1 MKERRKF
8 RRESLAPYTEIF
20 PEDGGEP
27 LNGYP
32 VDMSRGGL
40 ALEVDAPLPIDSAV
54 TVCVHFDPV
63 GSDESDPEE
72 GEEDGDSPV
81 EFVNAIIKRVSPLG
95 DRHKVS
101 VEFIGLNEADHPI
114 LNGVLSFI
122 EG

>member
-40 ALEVDAPLPIDSAV
+40 ALEVDSPLPLDSQV

-63 GSDESDPEE
+63 VADECGPDGAEE
-72 GEEDGDSPV
+72 GESPV

-101 VEFIGLNEADHPI
+101 VEFVGLNEADHPI

>member
-40 ALEVDAPLPIDSAV
+40 ALEVDSPLPVNSQV

-63 GSDESDPEE
+63 LAEGA
-72 GEEDGDSPV
+72 GEEGDSPV
-81 EFVNAIIKRVSPLG
+81 EFVNAIIKRVAPLG
-95 DRHKVS
+95 ERHKVS
-101 VEFIGLNEADHPI
+101 VEFIGLSEAEHPI